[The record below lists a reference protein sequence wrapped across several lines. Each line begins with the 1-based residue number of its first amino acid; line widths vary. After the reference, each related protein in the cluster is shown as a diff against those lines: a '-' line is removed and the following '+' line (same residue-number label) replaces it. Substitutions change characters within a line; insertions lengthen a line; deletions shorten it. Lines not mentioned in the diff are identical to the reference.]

1 MANSVENTYL
11 TFIKNVNKVQPP
23 RCLKKYFR
31 RLVSDQSKCW
41 LELRGIDENDVI
53 SASWTILIV
62 SSTLIFSIS
71 IPLLCLIGSMKMI
84 PILLASLLFPAVLA
98 SLILNI
104 PNWFITREERM
115 LFRDSPAVIGCMSMS
130 IRFDPSIEHAII
142 FTSKHIKSPL
152 SEKLL
157 SALWDVM
164 TRSKTNAISGLI
176 QIASSLSNMNDGL
189 RQALHLVISSTCE
202 KTKEGISR
210 VLDKANSI
218 VISGVKEGVEK
229 YVASLTVPTLVLFA
243 LGILLPVMILS
254 FFPLLIFQSYFP
266 LASSESLTGIA
277 PVVEPTGI
285 YVLLLIILPAMT
297 FLFANSILSRN
308 PISVLQ
314 KSRIDLGRHELFV
327 LFSIVAAILVLLL
340 SGLADDQPY
349 VVLLMLSIP
358 APLLF
363 ALKLKGDHLTRSH
376 NRENEKEF
384 ITALYQMGNRMI
396 AGGSF
401 EISLKEC
408 IESRFNSPFTDFAKR
423 VLHKSRMMRKNIERV
438 VVEEITVLPISP
450 LIKGAMQIVAKCANR
465 DTQGAGWLAVNL
477 AQHISDLK
485 SCELKIEERLRGVV
499 DMMRSTCVFF
509 APVVLGMTCSIF
521 SAVDVYGSSATLMFN
536 SNILV
541 TGIYLIEL
549 TFIITYFTVF
559 LLGDRSWNEVL
570 YQFGRR
576 MPLSMIVFIGTSLLT
591 RMWLIRFL

>member
-1 MANSVENTYL
+1 MNSLENTYL
-11 TFIKNVNKVQPP
+11 TFIKSVHKVQPP
-23 RCLKKYFR
+23 RYLKKYFG
-31 RLVSDQSKCW
+31 RLVLNQSKRW

-62 SSTLIFSIS
+62 SSALILSIS
-71 IPLLCLIGSMKMI
+71 VPLFFLIGSMRMI
-84 PILLASLLFPAVLA
+84 PILLASFLFPVVLA
-98 SLILNI
+98 SLILNV

-130 IRFDPSIEHAII
+130 IQFDPSIEHAII
-142 FTSKHIKSPL
+142 FTSKHIEGPL
-152 SEKLL
+152 SEKLF
-157 SALWDVM
+157 SALWGVV
-164 TRSKTNAISGLI
+164 TRSRTNAVSGLL

-189 RQALHLVISSTCE
+189 RQALHLIISSTCE
-202 KTKEGISR
+202 KTKDGISR

-218 VISGVKEGVEK
+218 VISGIKEGVEK
-229 YVASLTVPTLVLFA
+229 YVVSLTVPTLVLFA
-243 LGILLPVMILS
+243 LGVLLPVMILS
-254 FFPLLIFQSYFP
+254 FFPLLIFQSYFSM
-266 LASSESLTGIA
+266 ASSDGINGIT
-277 PVVEPTGI
+277 PSMEPTSA

-308 PISVLQ
+308 PMNDQQ
-314 KSRIDLGRHELFV
+314 KSRIELGRYELSVLAFV
-327 LFSIVAAILVLLL
+327 VATTFVFLL
-340 SGLADDQPY
+340 SGLAEDQPY

-358 APLLF
+358 VPILF
-363 ALKLKGDHLTRSH
+363 ALKLRSDHLSRNR

-408 IESRFNSPFTDFAKR
+408 TESRFGSPFADFAKR
-423 VLHKSRMMRKNIERV
+423 VIHKSRMMRKNIEHV
-438 VVEEITVLPISP
+438 VVEEIVILSISP
-450 LIKGAMQIVAKCANR
+450 LIKGAMQIVARCANR
-465 DTQGAGWLAVNL
+465 DTQGAGRLAVNL
-477 AQHISDLK
+477 AQHLSDLK

-499 DMMRSTCVFF
+499 DMMRSTCIFF

-521 SAVDVYGSSATLMFN
+521 SVVNVYGSIATPVLN

-541 TGIYLIEL
+541 AGIYLIEL

-570 YQFGRR
+570 FQFGRR
-576 MPLSMIVFIGTSLLT
+576 MPLSMVVFIGTSLLT
-591 RMWLIRFL
+591 QMWLIRFL